1 VRYYQETGVLD
12 GDVIIN
18 GPDSPRDLD
27 RPFDGIPEEF
37 LPQAMLEERRRREEL
52 GVYGVFNLRPFN
64 RQDSP
69 PDPESPLDGTPKQF
83 PPKGP
88 KPF

>member
-1 VRYYQETGVLD
+1 
-12 GDVIIN
+12 
-18 GPDSPRDLD
+18 
-27 RPFDGIPEEF
+27 
-37 LPQAMLEERRRREEL
+37 MLEERRRREEL
-52 GVYGVFNLRPFN
+52 GVYRVFNLRPFN